1 MGERGNMTPPT
12 HNAYTHTRLTE
23 ASPLCPLR
31 IVKSDKYYV
40 LRETKKPR
48 LPFLYFTTEL
58 TLSSLLPSLLF
69 AKIWPFKA
77 IVRKGS

>member
-31 IVKSDKYYV
+31 IVKSDKYYEV
-40 LRETKKPR
+40 RETKKPP
-48 LPFLYFTTEL
+48 LPYLYL
-58 TLSSLLPSLLF
+58 LLSLLYHPHYHHYYLQKYGHLRQS
-69 AKIWPFKA
+69 
-77 IVRKGS
+77 